1 MDRPRDLLRGTA
13 QKALDRLLDC
23 AQFPQLSRERRYDYI
38 EKKTAKYSSTTGD
51 RAVLTTPN
59 RERQKVLERE
69 VPDSQSCSK
78 FTLAVTPRRSV
89 DGKGHY
95 RSGKCL

>member
-69 VPDSQSCSK
+69 VSK